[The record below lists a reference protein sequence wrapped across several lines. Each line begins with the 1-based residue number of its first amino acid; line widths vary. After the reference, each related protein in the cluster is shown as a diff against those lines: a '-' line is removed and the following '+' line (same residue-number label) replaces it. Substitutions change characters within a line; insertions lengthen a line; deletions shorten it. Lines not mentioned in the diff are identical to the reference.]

1 MVSNLHFNPEDVVGK
16 ECKSVAY
23 STDAEKQNDLVVI
36 KEVVHTKDGRQ
47 IPRLVLR
54 ENVKRPIFVTREGPS
69 FRNHQE
75 KKEFELR
82 EKCVEYHTTDV
93 KMSQT
98 IQMALGHNFPN
109 PKLSLKMACRSPFV
123 YWADLP
129 VTSWIKQKYKEKYP
143 NAQSLNRSCVFDVE
157 TKEDDGSKRMEMV
170 SFVCDKEIHFFAH
183 AEYFDRIKGGHEA
196 IEKKTIEL
204 LSRVPF
210 TKNKKG
216 KKLPKGQ
223 IEYRDLIKEN
233 GYELFVHRCAT
244 PAQCIVAMF
253 HEVHRLLPDLLVA
266 WNIDY
271 DLTIMMKELDAE
283 GIPYEDVFCHPDV
296 PHKYRNVWYKRDQAS
311 KKTESKTLTKSPADQ
326 WHVLYCQASFYA
338 VDAMCLFKKIRTHE
352 GNRPTYRLSAILETE
367 VGVGKLDIPG
377 LEYKDNVD
385 WHIQAQRDFP
395 LEYCAYNIMDNLLIV
410 LLDEQT
416 NDLSSA
422 LSILSGVSMYDIF
435 PSLPKRICNE
445 FTYFL
450 WEQGLV
456 IGSVGNAIKNDFDEE
471 VIGTDGW
478 IVTLPAHMNAENG
491 LHVVKEVPSL
501 LTAFRGQTADADLT
515 QAYPSC
521 TNMANQSRET
531 TIIELI
537 SIEGVSEEVRRRA
550 GVNLT
555 AGRVNAMEIANELF
569 LMPDK
574 DVVLEA
580 FLKRMNAA
588 NEEVVTTIDEEA
600 A

>member
-1 MVSNLHFNPEDVVGK
+1 MVSNLHFHPDDVAGK

-47 IPRLVLR
+47 IPRLVML
-54 ENVKRPIFVTREGPS
+54 ENVKRPVFITQKPFQ
-69 FRNHQE
+69 NHQE
-75 KKEFELR
+75 KKEYEHR
-82 EKCVEYHTTDV
+82 DKCIEIKTTDV
-93 KMSQT
+93 KMAT
-98 IQMALGHNFPN
+98 AIQMGLGYNFPN
-109 PKLSLKMACRSPFV
+109 PKTSLKMVCRSPFV

-129 VTSWIKQKYKEKYP
+129 VTSYIKQKYKQKWPE
-143 NAQSLNRSCVFDVE
+143 AQSLNRICVFDVE

-170 SFVCDKEIHFFAH
+170 SFVCDNEIHFFAH
-183 AEYFDRIKGGHEA
+183 DDYMNRVKGGREA
-196 IEKKTIEL
+196 IVKKTVEL
-204 LSRVPF
+204 LKKVPF
-210 TKNKKG
+210 TRDKKG
-216 KKLPKGQ
+216 KKLPEGQ
-223 IEYRDLIKEN
+223 IEYRDIISD
-233 GYELFVHRCAT
+233 YEIFVHQCAR
-244 PAQCIVAMF
+244 PADCIVAMF

-271 DLTIMMKELDAE
+271 DLTIMIKELEAA
-283 GIPYEDVFCHPDV
+283 GIPLEDVFCHPDV
-296 PHKYRNVWYKRDQAS
+296 PVKYRNVWYKRDQAS

-352 GNRPTYRLSAILETE
+352 GNRPTYKLSAILESE
-367 VGVGKLDIPG
+367 VGVGKMDIPG

-385 WHIQAQRDFP
+385 WHITAQKEHA

-410 LLDEQT
+410 LLDQKN
-416 NDLSSA
+416 NDLASA
-422 LSILSGVSMYDIF
+422 LSVLAGVSMYDIF

-450 WEQGLV
+450 HEQGLV

-491 LHVVKEVPSL
+491 LYAVKEVPML

-537 SIEGVSEEVRRRA
+537 SIEGVSEDVRRRA

-574 DVVLEA
+574 DHVLEK
-580 FLKRMNAA
+580 FLERMAAA
-588 NEEVVTTIDEEA
+588 NDEPVTEVTEA